1 MPRCTLDAFDIKK
14 CNKRMVNRLNMT
26 LDSIEWQSCREKS
39 EVAYCNF
46 FVAAV
51 LPFLFPPYSIQG
63 RKNEI
68 FLGKPTTSFLP

>member
-1 MPRCTLDAFDIKK
+1 
-14 CNKRMVNRLNMT
+14 MT

-46 FVAAV
+46 FAAAV

-63 RKNEI
+63 RRNEI
-68 FLGKPTTSFLP
+68 FLGKPKVSFHPLQQLERHSLPNIYRTGATIICC